1 MRLTLVTVMLTELS
15 AELENYFAYTENLL
29 IITSFLDILKSSIFF
44 SKIRNIKKKFKNCHE
59 CKIINVK
66 FNFAPSID
74 DVINKLLRFLG
85 SESNL
90 MTYIN
95 AVNDEKILFFL
106 NLSRATLYFLET
118 VDGYES
124 VTNLPKHRLKS
135 TLNRCKITNLLLEII
150 SRFQEL
156 AGPELSK
163 SFKIY
168 NTFKNSSKS
177 HNLIGGIIYFLF
189 IICFETF
196 TPGLYEF
203 VRLSLKDL
211 DKIVELDPSLV
222 YFNPE
227 MNLIRTV
234 LTLSNRSDQLAI
246 DCALHFFIFDLQNLS
261 ADFLIILNSFIN
273 ISSSS
278 EVEIAVKLIEK
289 FGNQNLVH
297 LFVTSYGKFQF
308 KGSILSTNDSEPDFN
323 DVNLAQSWIA
333 DFNNHMKL
341 EI

>member
-1 MRLTLVTVMLTELS
+1 MLTELS
-15 AELENYFAYTENLL
+15 AELENYLAFTENFL
-29 IITSFLDILKSSIFF
+29 IIASFLDVLKSSNFF
-44 SKIRNIKKKFKNCHE
+44 SKFRNTNRKFKNSHE

-66 FNFAPSID
+66 LNFAPSIE
-74 DVINKLLRFLG
+74 DVVNKLLRFLG

-90 MTYIN
+90 IEHIH
-95 AVNDEKILFFL
+95 AVSDEKILLFL
-106 NLSRATLYFLET
+106 KLSRATLYFLET
-118 VDGYES
+118 ADVYES
-124 VTNLPKHRLKS
+124 ETNLPKHWLKS
-135 TLNRCKITNLLLEII
+135 SLNRCKITNSLLEII
-150 SRFQEL
+150 SRFQGL

-168 NTFKNSSKS
+168 KSLKNSSKNY
-177 HNLIGGIIYFLF
+177 NLIGGIIYFLF

-211 DKIVELDPSLV
+211 DRIIELDPSLV

-234 LTLSNRSDQLAI
+234 LALSNRSDQRAI
-246 DCALHFFIFDLQNLS
+246 DCALHFFIFDFQNLN
-261 ADFLIILNSFIN
+261 AEFLIILNSFLN
-273 ISSSS
+273 VSSSN

-289 FGNQNLVH
+289 FGNQSLVY
-297 LFVTSYGKFQF
+297 LFVTSYEKFQF
-308 KGSILSTNDSEPDFN
+308 KDSILSAIESEPKFN
-323 DVNLAQSWIA
+323 DVNLARNWIA